1 MKTEVKKIDASKR
14 EISIE
19 VTGDVVK
26 NKFEDVFKRIS
37 QEAKVK
43 GFRPGHAPRELIE
56 KEFSGLA
63 HEQVAKELIP
73 ELYDQTLEKEE
84 LHAVDFPQISDVK
97 LDRASLSFK
106 AKVEITPEIEIKKY
120 KGITIKYK
128 KVVVAADEVKRNID
142 SIKERRK
149 ADALDDTFAKLLGY
163 PSLAELEKYVE
174 RQLAVQKDNAQRQEV
189 EQQVV
194 DALMKQVEVALP
206 QSLVN
211 KQVEDSLKHAK
222 MELALQGMP
231 KETIAEREEQIRKE
245 LEPQARNQVKTF
257 LILGSIAQKEKIK
270 QDQEMPRNV
279 MELLFKE
286 ADWQVVES

>member
-1 MKTEVKKIDASKR
+1 MKTEVKKIDASKK
-14 EISIE
+14 EITIA
-19 VTGDVVK
+19 VDGDVVK
-26 NKFEDVFKRIS
+26 NKFEDVFKRIG

-73 ELYDQTLEKEE
+73 ELYDQALEKEA

-97 LDRASLSFK
+97 LDRANLSFK
-106 AKVEITPEIEIKKY
+106 ALVEITPEIEVKKY
-120 KGITIKYK
+120 KGIAIKYK
-128 KVVVAADEVKRNID
+128 KTAVTADEVKRNID

-149 ADALDDTFAKLLGY
+149 AEAMDDAFAKTLGY

-189 EQQVV
+189 EQQVI

-211 KQVEDSLKHAK
+211 KQLEDSLKHAK

-231 KETIAEREEQIRKE
+231 KESIAEREGQIRTE

-257 LILGSIAQKEKIK
+257 LILGAIAKKENIK
-270 QDQEMPRNV
+270 QDQEMPRTV

>member
-1 MKTEVKKIDASKR
+1 MKTEIKKIDASKK
-14 EISIE
+14 EISIA

-26 NKFEDVFKRIS
+26 NKFEDVFKRIG

-73 ELYDQTLEKEE
+73 ELYDQALEKET

-97 LDRASLSFK
+97 LDRTNLSFK
-106 AKVEITPEIEIKKY
+106 AVVEITPEIEVKKY
-120 KGITIKYK
+120 KGLTIKYK
-128 KVVVAADEVKRNID
+128 KTAVAADEVKRNID

-149 ADALDDTFAKLLGY
+149 ADALDDAFAKALGY

-189 EQQVV
+189 EQQVI

-211 KQVEDSLKHAK
+211 KQIEDSLKHAK

-231 KETIAEREEQIRKE
+231 KEAIVEREAQIRKE
-245 LEPQARNQVKTF
+245 LEPQARDQVKTF
-257 LILGSIAQKEKIK
+257 LILGAIAKKEGMK
-270 QDQEMPRNV
+270 QDPEMPRQV

-286 ADWQVVES
+286 ADWQVVEG